1 MSYKY
6 IGLLLFLLI
15 VVSSLPSLAQ
25 GEDDYMLAKLHDGS
39 VFYGSKVDEDDDMIR
54 LRISTRDTIHVDRRL
69 AKHIYDSDNAIVFT
83 DGKYFETKGFFW
95 TFSMGTN
102 ILTEQ
107 VSSHIEF
114 LFAQRIT
121 SKFAV
126 GGGTGFEFNEAS
138 AAGFNFDTQF
148 STLFAYGRFNILEGK
163 RRFFA
168 WGRIGQGFSSED
180 NIEGIRNEQEGGI
193 NAMLGVGLHFSSRS
207 KSKFQLMLGQYFQ
220 ETSGREFFIDTLGN
234 EIETSY
240 ELLIK
245 RLILKFGWE
254 FG

>member
-1 MSYKY
+1 MSYKSL
-6 IGLLLFLLI
+6 GFFFLFI
-15 VVSSLPSLAQ
+15 VVGYSSSLAQ
-25 GEDDYMLAKLHDGS
+25 AEEGYMLAKLYDGS
-39 VFYGSKVDEDDDMIR
+39 IFYGNKVDEDDDVIKMR
-54 LRISTRDTIHVDRRL
+54 LSTRDTIHVDRRL
-69 AKHIYDSDNAIVFT
+69 AKHIYDENNAIVFT

-102 ILTEQ
+102 VLTDQ

-114 LFAQRIT
+114 LFAQRI
-121 SKFAV
+121 SENFAL
-126 GGGTGFEFNEAS
+126 GGGTGFEFNETS

-148 STLFAYGRFNILEGK
+148 STFFAYGRYNILDGK

-168 WGRIGQGFSSED
+168 WGRIGQGFSSEE

-193 NAMLGVGLHFSSRS
+193 NAMYGVGLHFSSRS

-220 ETSGREFFIDTLGN
+220 KTSGREFFIDALGN
-234 EIETSY
+234 EIQTDY
-240 ELLIK
+240 KLLIK